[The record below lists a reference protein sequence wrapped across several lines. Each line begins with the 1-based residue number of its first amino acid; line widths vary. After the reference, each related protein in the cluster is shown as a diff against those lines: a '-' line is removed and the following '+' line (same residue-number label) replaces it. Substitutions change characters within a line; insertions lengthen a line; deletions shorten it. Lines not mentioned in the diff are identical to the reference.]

1 MDNNNIPINIQN
13 DNEVHIE
20 LMASDN
26 ELNNLSMQNLQS
38 LSFQNNSLYPNI
50 GKDNEILSTK
60 LLKEKPG
67 KILPKDLSFNTNQHF
82 SFQQDGA
89 DDTMVEKEE
98 SLQKVIRVNLNDL
111 YKSPPIMNDQR
122 VITTHVPK
130 SLEDWIE
137 NHSKKA
143 LEEPTVSPEKPPSYI
158 PVLETTEDLDE
169 IITPKRS
176 VSCRARN
183 HSTMRAMKV
192 VNQQNLLTPTNPYN
206 INNSMSM
213 NINNSINYSTNNF
226 SSRSMRNNSINA
238 AVRKQQQQRLSRQQP
253 MIHISESNDPYNQ
266 RSQAN
271 MSFDADS
278 VRRVQTGIPKYQI
291 CSYKHCEFVATD
303 RCEKCYDPLCL
314 NHMKRFYYTLHFF
327 TGKSLCIK
335 CFRKLARTYLW
346 IYFSVGVL
354 MSIIL
359 IILVVSQDFKNNV
372 EGIYKYI
379 TYLIVAVLVVVS
391 FILSQVCNS
400 LLNSTLKPLPSY

>member
-1 MDNNNIPINIQN
+1 MDSSNIPINIQN
-13 DNEVHIE
+13 ENEVHID
-20 LMASDN
+20 LMASEND
-26 ELNNLSMQNLQS
+26 LNNLSMQNLQN
-38 LSFQNNSLYPNI
+38 LSFQNNSMYPNI
-50 GKDNEILSTK
+50 GKDNEIISTK
-60 LLKEKPG
+60 LLKEKQG
-67 KILPKDLSFNTNQHF
+67 KILQKDLSFNTNQHF
-82 SFQQDGA
+82 SFQQDGN

-111 YKSPPIMNDQR
+111 YNNPPIMNDQR

-158 PVLETTEDLDE
+158 PVLETTEYLDE

-192 VNQQNLLTPTNPYN
+192 VNQQSILAPTTPYN

-238 AVRKQQQQRLSRQQP
+238 AVRKQRISRQQP
-253 MIHISESNDPYNQ
+253 MIHISEQNEPYNQ

-271 MSFDADS
+271 MSIDAES
-278 VRRVQTGIPKYQI
+278 VRRLQTGIPKYQI
-291 CSYKHCEFVATD
+291 CSYKHCEYVATD

-335 CFRKLARTYLW
+335 CFRKIARSYLW
-346 IYFSVGVL
+346 VYFSVRVL
-354 MSIIL
+354 MSILL
-359 IILVVSQDFKNNV
+359 IILLVSQDFKKNV
-372 EGIYKYI
+372 DSIYKYLI
-379 TYLIVAVLVVVS
+379 YLIVATLAVVS
-391 FILSQVCNS
+391 FILSHVCNL
-400 LLNSTLKPLPSY
+400 LLNSTLKTLSVY

>member
-1 MDNNNIPINIQN
+1 LLIFYVNRFIVTYVIFFLIF
-13 DNEVHIE
+13 I
-20 LMASDN
+20 L
-26 ELNNLSMQNLQS
+26 LFL
-38 LSFQNNSLYPNI
+38 
-50 GKDNEILSTK
+50 EI
-60 LLKEKPG
+60 
-67 KILPKDLSFNTNQHF
+67 KI
-82 SFQQDGA
+82 
-89 DDTMVEKEE
+89 
-98 SLQKVIRVNLNDL
+98 
-111 YKSPPIMNDQR
+111 YR

-192 VNQQNLLTPTNPYN
+192 VNQQSILAPTTPYN

-238 AVRKQQQQRLSRQQP
+238 AVRKQRISRQQP
-253 MIHISESNDPYNQ
+253 MIHISEQNEPYNQ

-271 MSFDADS
+271 MSIDAES
-278 VRRVQTGIPKYQI
+278 VRRLQTGIPKYQI
-291 CSYKHCEFVATD
+291 CSYKHCEYVATD

-335 CFRKLARTYLW
+335 CFRKIARSYLW
-346 IYFSVGVL
+346 VYFSVGVL
-354 MSIIL
+354 MSILL
-359 IILVVSQDFKNNV
+359 IILLVSQDFKKNV
-372 EGIYKYI
+372 DSIYKYLI
-379 TYLIVAVLVVVS
+379 YLIVATLAVVS
-391 FILSQVCNS
+391 FILSHVCNL
-400 LLNSTLKPLPSY
+400 LLNSTLKTLSVY

>member
-1 MDNNNIPINIQN
+1 MDSSSIPINIQN
-13 DNEVHIE
+13 ENEVHID
-20 LMASDN
+20 LMASEND
-26 ELNNLSMQNLQS
+26 LNNLSMQNLQN

-50 GKDNEILSTK
+50 GKDNEIISTK
-60 LLKEKPG
+60 LLKEKQG
-67 KILPKDLSFNTNQHF
+67 KILQKDLSYNTNQHF
-82 SFQQDGA
+82 SFQQDGN

-98 SLQKVIRVNLNDL
+98 SLQKVVRVNLNDL
-111 YKSPPIMNDQR
+111 YNNPPIMNDQR

-192 VNQQNLLTPTNPYN
+192 VNQQSLLAPTTPYN

-238 AVRKQQQQRLSRQQP
+238 AVRKQQRISRQQP
-253 MIHISESNDPYNQ
+253 MIHISEQNETYNQ

-271 MSFDADS
+271 MSFDAES
-278 VRRVQTGIPKYQI
+278 IRRLQTGIPKYQI
-291 CSYKHCEFVATD
+291 CSYKHCEYVATD

-335 CFRKLARTYLW
+335 CFRKIARSYLW
-346 IYFSVGVL
+346 VYFSVGVL
-354 MSIIL
+354 MSILL
-359 IILVVSQDFKNNV
+359 IILLVSQDFKNNV
-372 EGIYKYI
+372 TGIYKYL
-379 TYLIVAVLVVVS
+379 TYLIVATLAVVS
-391 FILSQVCNS
+391 FILSHVCNS
-400 LLNSTLKPLPSY
+400 LLNSTLKSL

>member
-1 MDNNNIPINIQN
+1 MSFADSIR
-13 DNEVHIE
+13 
-20 LMASDN
+20 LMGK
-26 ELNNLSMQNLQS
+26 S

-335 CFRKLARTYLW
+335 CFRKIARTYLW
-346 IYFSVGVL
+346 VYFTFGVL
-354 MSIIL
+354 MSILL
-359 IILVVSQDFKNNV
+359 IILLISNDFKSISPAYKFPIY
-372 EGIYKYI
+372 GIVGI
-379 TYLIVAVLVVVS
+379 IIIVS
-391 FILSQVCNS
+391 FILAHVCSS
-400 LLNSTLKPLPSY
+400 LLNATVKPLPIY

>member
-1 MDNNNIPINIQN
+1 MDSSNIPINIQN
-13 DNEVHIE
+13 ENEVHID
-20 LMASDN
+20 LMASEND
-26 ELNNLSMQNLQS
+26 LNNLSMQNLQN
-38 LSFQNNSLYPNI
+38 LSFQNNSMYPNI
-50 GKDNEILSTK
+50 GKDNEIISTK
-60 LLKEKPG
+60 LLKEKQG
-67 KILPKDLSFNTNQHF
+67 KILQKDLSFNTNQHF
-82 SFQQDGA
+82 SFQQDGN

-111 YKSPPIMNDQR
+111 YNNPPIMNDQR

-192 VNQQNLLTPTNPYN
+192 VNQQSILAPTTPYN

-238 AVRKQQQQRLSRQQP
+238 AVRKQQRISRQQP
-253 MIHISESNDPYNQ
+253 MIHISEQNEPYNQ

-271 MSFDADS
+271 MSIDAES
-278 VRRVQTGIPKYQI
+278 VRRLQTGIPKYQI
-291 CSYKHCEFVATD
+291 CSYKHCEYVATD

-335 CFRKLARTYLW
+335 CFRKIARSYLW
-346 IYFSVGVL
+346 VYFSVGVL
-354 MSIIL
+354 MSILL
-359 IILVVSQDFKNNV
+359 IILLVSQDFKKNV
-372 EGIYKYI
+372 DSIYKYLI
-379 TYLIVAVLVVVS
+379 YLIVATLAVVS
-391 FILSQVCNS
+391 FILSHVCNL
-400 LLNSTLKPLPSY
+400 LLNSTLKTLSVY